1 MYYAINVFQLQNS
14 YFLLAKHIT
23 VVQRSDMQ
31 DTEKRTMTL
40 NLTPR
45 EMAVLEDLA
54 SKKDLSK
61 TGVMRLA
68 LRLLQAVDAKTQM
81 GQKLMFEDEK
91 TKEKSEMVLI

>member
-1 MYYAINVFQLQNS
+1 
-14 YFLLAKHIT
+14 
-23 VVQRSDMQ
+23 MQ
-31 DTEKRTMTL
+31 DNEKRTMTL

-45 EMAVLEDLA
+45 EMAVLEELA

-68 LRLLQAVDAKTQM
+68 LRLLQAVDAKIQM

>member
-1 MYYAINVFQLQNS
+1 MDENE
-14 YFLLAKHIT
+14 KH
-23 VVQRSDMQ
+23 
-31 DTEKRTMTL
+31 TMTL

-45 EMAVLEDLA
+45 EMAVLEELA
-54 SKKDLSK
+54 AKKDLSK

-68 LRLLQAVDAKTQM
+68 LRLLQAVDAKIQM